1 MVKKGKVSSLAAD
14 GKTVTVTPYAGGVV
28 SAQLVVPFFLIG
40 ALPVG
45 TPVVYS
51 VFDDNTGIVLARA
64 DGDWN
69 HKIEDIEG
77 VQ

>member
-1 MVKKGKVSSLAAD
+1 MVKKGKVSTLSDD
-14 GKTVTVTPYAGGVV
+14 GVTVTVTPFSGGIV
-28 SAQLVVPFFLIG
+28 SAPLVVPFFLIG

-51 VFDDNTGIVLARA
+51 VFEDNTGIVLARA

-69 HKIEDIEG
+69 HQLQEIEG
-77 VQ
+77 G